1 MRALEA
7 EEKVAGL
14 ERDVVAHIAGG
25 MQAIQRAVADDR
37 HYVLVPMWW
46 PMKQV
51 QTVSYQKREV
61 YDSRFGVAW
70 GAHIAQHRVGADVAG
85 QVTTTRGSNAV

>member
-1 MRALEA
+1 LLKENKKLEPLPAKIEKEAIKRKELQLTATKEKAKKDNWKMRALEA
-7 EEKVAGL
+7 EENVAGL

-46 PMKQV
+46 PMK
-51 QTVSYQKREV
+51 
-61 YDSRFGVAW
+61 
-70 GAHIAQHRVGADVAG
+70 
-85 QVTTTRGSNAV
+85 